1 MLSRLAVLMA
11 KAQVFTAV
19 HNLTGLEITLT
30 HITPANQAH
39 FLGHKLSLKLAR
51 DFNHPDDSRA
61 WLKVSPISR
70 YIPADK
76 LDKIQAHMKD
86 FVTWTHLSH
95 PNILPLY
102 GLYIHSGPDKLERT
116 SLIFP
121 WITTWNLR
129 DHLQLSPNIP
139 RLPLVGL

>member
-1 MLSRLAVLMA
+1 MIHNAKNFQKLSDRKFMLSRLAVLMA
-11 KAQVFTAV
+11 KAQAFTAV

-86 FVTWTHLSH
+86 CDMDPPFTSEYPPIIWPLH
-95 PNILPLY
+95 PQ
-102 GLYIHSGPDKLERT
+102 
-116 SLIFP
+116 
-121 WITTWNLR
+121 W
-129 DHLQLSPNIP
+129 P
-139 RLPLVGL
+139 R